1 MFVEEQENL
10 VEETENTEQQTAEEN
25 VEVESEEELPTNQTG
40 DEVTESDEEE
50 KPEMFTK
57 EQVDEMLA
65 KKLARKTNKIRRDYE
80 KKYSKLETVL
90 NAGLGTSNL
99 DEATNKLSEFYEEK
113 GITIPDRPSYSERDT
128 ELLANAEAQEIIDS
142 GYEDIKEEVDR
153 LAEIGVENMSN
164 RDKIIFS
171 KLANERQ
178 RIEEERDL
186 ASIGVDKSFVNEK
199 EFKDFCEKLNPK
211 LSLREK
217 YEMYISTKPKKET
230 KQIGSMKSGAKSKV
244 KEFYSAD
251 EIARLTEE
259 DLDNPEVWEA
269 VRKSMTGQ
277 A

>member
-25 VEVESEEELPTNQTG
+25 VEESEEVVEEETT
-40 DEVTESDEEE
+40 EESDEVEKPEE

-113 GITIPDRPSYSERDT
+113 GIQIPDKPSYSERDT

-153 LAEIGVENMSN
+153 LAEIGVENMSS

-244 KEFYSAD
+244 KEFYSAE
-251 EIARLTEE
+251 EISKLTEE
-259 DLDNPEVWEA
+259 DLDNDETWEA
-269 VRKSMTGQ
+269 VRRSMTGQ